1 MVTVSWALRSALR
14 NAIPVISF
22 KSQKNCPAISAFPK
36 FIWPEDAVITAYVND
51 EEVFS
56 EKMTITPHPS
66 EKGQHRA
73 SIENYYF
80 DLTLQEGDSLKV
92 VLLVTDNLGRTEDFV
107 EGGTVK
113 DGRLE
118 RGGVTTPVI
127 TVD

>member
-1 MVTVSWALRSALR
+1 M
-14 NAIPVISF
+14 
-22 KSQKNCPAISAFPK
+22 
-36 FIWPEDAVITAYVND
+36 ND

-92 VLLVTDNLGRTEDFV
+92 VLLVTDNLGRTEEFV

-127 TVD
+127 TAD